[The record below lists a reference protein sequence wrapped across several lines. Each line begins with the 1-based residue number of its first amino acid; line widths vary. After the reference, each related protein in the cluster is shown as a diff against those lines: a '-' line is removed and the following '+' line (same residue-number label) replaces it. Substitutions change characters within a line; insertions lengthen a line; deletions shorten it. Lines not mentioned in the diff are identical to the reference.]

1 MKLACSLRQLCEAD
15 QEADAERSSMAA
27 IVDSLAPLG
36 RREIHQLPILCVL
49 TCRVHS
55 NYYTLASQ
63 LIQTTERLQ

>member
-1 MKLACSLRQLCEAD
+1 MKLACSLGQLCEAD
-15 QEADAERSSMAA
+15 QEADSERSSMAA
-27 IVDSLAPLG
+27 IVELAPLG